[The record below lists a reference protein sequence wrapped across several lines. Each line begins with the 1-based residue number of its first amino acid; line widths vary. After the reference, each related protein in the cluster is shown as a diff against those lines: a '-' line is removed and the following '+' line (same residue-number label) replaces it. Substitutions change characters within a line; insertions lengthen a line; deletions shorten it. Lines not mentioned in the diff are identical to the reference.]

1 VKVGTVERHSHAI
14 AAYALNSEGGAQTG
28 CGALEVL
35 AQLGLSNYSCGLQIM
50 GTLGASSVRSQ
61 KFALPQI
68 QTALEFGLFPAAMET
83 KALVMDF
90 GVSSTLT
97 SMVGKSFRKVKKISE
112 GNQKDSDKDEVCRLI
127 GIAPLVSTTITKE
140 HIKNVDSGELLEWP
154 ASLERGHD
162 HFVLLEY
169 TREESE
175 DLEFLLNV
183 HKEMQ
188 CNKIPSTVVLIN
200 GGDEEKVMLVHLVRM
215 GVPIVVLE
223 GTGGL
228 ADEIASL
235 RGVLK
240 QSKWHLVRSTVNKK
254 KSRVQKL
261 VSLLR
266 LNDEVTKF
274 ICTYAKLHVV
284 SMNAA
289 EKLKPLLL
297 RLLRPKVSR

>member
-1 VKVGTVERHSHAI
+1 MSSLFRLHI
-14 AAYALNSEGGAQTG
+14 NLFY
-28 CGALEVL
+28 
-35 AQLGLSNYSCGLQIM
+35 LGHPL
-50 GTLGASSVRSQ
+50 
-61 KFALPQI
+61 
-68 QTALEFGLFPAAMET
+68 
-83 KALVMDF
+83 
-90 GVSSTLT
+90 TLT
-97 SMVGKSFRKVKKISE
+97 AVVK
-112 GNQKDSDKDEVCRLI
+112 
-127 GIAPLVSTTITKE
+127 P
-140 HIKNVDSGELLEWP
+140 VDSGELLEWP

-188 CNKIPSTVVLIN
+188 CNKIPSTVVLVN

-254 KSRVQKL
+254 K
-261 VSLLR
+261 
-266 LNDEVTKF
+266 
-274 ICTYAKLHVV
+274 
-284 SMNAA
+284 
-289 EKLKPLLL
+289 
-297 RLLRPKVSR
+297 KVESKSWFRCCD